1 MNMTEAEAYSNLIV
15 GLVGDYNMI
24 GKPVKAG
31 DIIDHIHKTSQGKI
45 DKEDFTGTGAAGFV
59 WD

>member
-31 DIIDHIHKTSQGKI
+31 DIIDHIHKTSRNRDERRSI
-45 DKEDFTGTGAAGFV
+45 SSYSSRSAS
-59 WD
+59 

>member
-1 MNMTEAEAYSNLIV
+1 MNMTETEAYSNLIV

-45 DKEDFTGTGAAGFV
+45 DKEY
-59 WD
+59 